1 MGRFEHSQTGRL
13 GPKRNGLAQ
22 RQRAATG
29 FVLLATLL
37 AGGCEEGATST
48 ARSPLAD
55 TEPASLAIETTSR
68 PWPLRYTAG
77 QVISTPHYRIYTT
90 SRNTRLLEQFP
101 AFMEAAHARYLRLT
115 GLDERAD
122 KNPKVIYL
130 MGTQREW
137 LDLTRHV
144 IGRDVPVSAGGYCY
158 EKTCFFWDVGIRR
171 TFSVGAHEGMHQFFR
186 HRLVDPLPMWLEE
199 GLCTLCEGY
208 RIERGSVR
216 FAVGSNH
223 GRARDLARAITSD
236 YWLPLRRLLAMH
248 SMEAM
253 ELGVAERV
261 VAYYGQLWALT
272 QRLLSDPDSRR
283 GLEALLADAQRG
295 TLHEALGMSRQR
307 FDRLRR
313 DGLRVNREIS
323 IPLFRH
329 YIDEDLDRFEE
340 EFRRFAIQTA
350 QLE

>member
-1 MGRFEHSQTGRL
+1 MGRIHDSQAGRPSPRC
-13 GPKRNGLAQ
+13 GGLPRPSCAV
-22 RQRAATG
+22 ALVA
-29 FVLLATLL
+29 LLL
-37 AGGCEEGATST
+37 AGWGAGCEEGAGS
-48 ARSPLAD
+48 AAPSPLAD
-55 TEPASLAIETTSR
+55 SEPAALSIESVSR
-68 PWPLRYTAG
+68 PWPLHYTRG
-77 QVISTPHYRIYTT
+77 QVISTAHYRIYTT
-90 SRNTRLLEQFP
+90 SRNTRLLKQFP

-115 GLDERAD
+115 GLEDRPAGEA
-122 KNPKVIYL
+122 KVIYV

-137 LDLTRHV
+137 LELTRHV
-144 IGRDVPVSAGGYCY
+144 IGREVPVSAGGYCY

-186 HRLVDPLPMWLEE
+186 HRLRDPLPMWLEE

-208 RIERGSVR
+208 RIDRDSVR
-216 FAVGSNH
+216 FSVSGNH
-223 GRARDLARAITSD
+223 DRARDLSRAITSD
-236 YWLPLRRLLAMH
+236 YWLRLRRLLPMH

-253 ELGVAERV
+253 KLGVAERV

-272 QRLLSDPDSRR
+272 QMLLAEPEYRR
-283 GLEALLADAQRG
+283 GLRALLADAQRG
-295 TLHEALGMSRQR
+295 ALHEALGMSRRR

-329 YIDEDLDRFEE
+329 YIDADLDRFEG